1 MNPSRWVEK
10 EIGGRLIRLHN
21 TVYQKTNGRIGHKI
35 PGLAPTLLLHTVGA
49 KSGLPR
55 TRALTYARD
64 GDAYLIVASNSGS
77 FRYPSWY
84 HNLRK
89 DPDVEI
95 NVGAQ
100 RFKVTACF
108 VTPQEPDYQR
118 MWRIVNKK
126 NFNQYERYQHRT
138 SRPIPII
145 ALRAAT

>member
-1 MNPSRWVEK
+1 MAASGTTSPACR
-10 EIGGRLIRLHN
+10 
-21 TVYQKTNGRIGHKI
+21 
-35 PGLAPTLLLHTVGA
+35 APLLLHTVGGR
-49 KSGLPR
+49 SGLPR

-100 RFKVTACF
+100 RFKVTARF
-108 VTPQEPDYQR
+108 VTPEDPDYQR
-118 MWRIVNKK
+118 MWQIVKK
-126 NFNQYERYQHRT
+126 
-138 SRPIPII
+138 
-145 ALRAAT
+145 

>member
-100 RFKVTACF
+100 RFKVTARF
-108 VTPQEPDYQR
+108 VTPEDPDYQR
-118 MWRIVNKK
+118 MWQIVNKK